1 MEQTNQGGGNK
12 KYIVAIVLLLLINV
26 GLIYQLWSENKA
38 KNDLTVQKTELETEF
53 KSLND
58 TLETKRLEIESLI
71 ESGNIQDSTILAQ
84 RDELEAKQQEIQRML
99 SSGKMTKNELAKA
112 QKLISQYEAS
122 IAELQKRVEE
132 LAAKNQQLTNENEQ
146 LSTDLSSQKQA
157 NEAMSADLAVKTK
170 KVELGSLLQ
179 PRNIVVEGV
188 EKKKNGKEV
197 VTKRVKST
205 QSLRVTFETGE
216 NKVLE
221 AGNLSLYL
229 RIISPKG
236 ETISVPDQGSGA
248 FNLSESGE
256 AMQFTK
262 KADFDYSQTNKK
274 IVVYWGQNIKDAGT
288 YKVEIYQSGYLIGK
302 GSVELK

>member
-26 GLIYQLWSENKA
+26 GLIYQLWRENKD

-53 KSLND
+53 KNLND
-58 TLETKRLEIESLI
+58 TLETKRLEIEALI
-71 ESGNIQDSTILAQ
+71 ENGNIQDSTILAQ

-132 LAAKNQQLTNENEQ
+132 LNAKNQQLTNENQQ
-146 LSTDLSSQKQA
+146 LSTDLSAQKEA
-157 NEAMSADLAVKTK
+157 NETMSKDLAVKSK

-197 VTKRVKST
+197 VVKRVKST

-221 AGNLSLYL
+221 PGNLSLYL
-229 RIISPKG
+229 RIMNPKG
-236 ETISVPDQGSGA
+236 ETISVTDQGSGS
-248 FNLSESGE
+248 FTLTESGE
-256 AMQFTK
+256 TMQFTK
-262 KADFDYSQTNKK
+262 KADFDWSQTNKK